1 MRFGLFGGART
12 VADGSASDSQMYT
25 DYIDYVCEAEKLGF
39 HSLFLVEHHFTGMG
53 QISASLSFLCYLA
66 AKTTRMRLGAAVV
79 VLPWHNPALL
89 VEQAA
94 TLDLLSNGR
103 FDFGVGRGYR
113 HNEFHG
119 FCIPIEEANERYEE
133 ALEFIRKAWASDQ
146 RFSHHGKRWH
156 FEDVVV
162 EPAPTQKPHPPF
174 WVGVGS
180 AQSIEGAARQGFNI
194 LLPQHGGPQ
203 AVGEKIAIYRNAIEA
218 EGRAYQPYTVG
229 LTRALHVVMNERERD
244 EAHELRNKFLKGVR
258 DLAHDKSAGAK
269 NPGFLKAYS
278 SPEEIRRDTEV
289 EALIGDPDEI
299 VARIRAYQAVG
310 VDYMLLMDVSGSF
323 SALRT
328 FGHEVMPQIA
338 APAAPRRAAGGRG

>member
-12 VADGSASDSQMYT
+12 VMDGTASDSQMYT
-25 DYIDYVCEAEKLGF
+25 DYIDYVCEAERLGF

-103 FDFGVGRGYR
+103 FDFGIGRGYR
-113 HNEFHG
+113 ANEFNG
-119 FCIPIEEANERYEE
+119 FCIPLEEATERYDE
-133 ALEFIRKAWASDQ
+133 ALEFIRKAWSSNK

-156 FEDVVV
+156 FEDIVV
-162 EPAPTQKPHPPF
+162 EPAPTQKPHPPL
-174 WVGVGS
+174 WVGAGS
-180 AQSIEGAARQGFNI
+180 PQSIEGAAKQGFNI
-194 LLPQHGGPQ
+194 LLSQHGTPEEMGKK
-203 AVGEKIAIYRNAIEA
+203 VAIYRKAVEA
-218 EGRAYQPYTVG
+218 AGRPYRPYTVG
-229 LTRALHVVMNERERD
+229 ICRALHVVSNAQERD
-244 EAHELRNKFLKGVR
+244 EAHELRAKFLAGVR
-258 DLAHDKSAGAK
+258 DLAVDKKAGAT
-269 NPGFLKAYS
+269 NSGFLKTYS
-278 SPEEIRRDTEV
+278 SNEEIRADTEA

-299 VARIRAYQAVG
+299 VSRIKQYQAVG
-310 VDYMLLMDVSGSF
+310 VDYMLLMDVSGSL

-328 FGHEVMPQIA
+328 FGNEVMPQVVT
-338 APAAPRRAAGGRG
+338 PRGEKRAAGAR

>member
-12 VADGSASDSQMYT
+12 VVDGRASDSAMYT

-103 FDFGVGRGYR
+103 FDFGIGRGYR

-119 FCIPIEEANERYEE
+119 FCIPMEEANERYEE
-133 ALEFIRKAWASDQ
+133 ALEFIRKAWSSEG
-146 RFSHHGKRWH
+146 RFSHHRKRWH

-180 AQSIEGAARQGFNI
+180 RQSIEGAARQGFNI
-194 LLPQHGGPQ
+194 LLSQHGSPAEIGKK
-203 AVGEKIAIYRNAIEA
+203 VAIYRNAVES
-218 EGRAYQPYTVG
+218 EGRIYQPYTIGV
-229 LTRALHVVMNERERD
+229 TRALHVVMNERERD
-244 EAHELRNKFLKGVR
+244 EAHELREKFLAGVR
-258 DLAHDKSAGAK
+258 DLAHDKTAGAK
-269 NPGFLKAYS
+269 KSGFLKEYS
-278 SPEEIRRDTEV
+278 SSDEIRRDTEA
-289 EALIGDPDEI
+289 EALIGDPEEI
-299 VARIRAYQAVG
+299 VARIREYQAVG
-310 VDYMLLMDVSGSF
+310 VDYMLLMDVSGSP

-328 FGHEVMPQIA
+328 FGNEVMPQIVSPIA
-338 APAAPRRAAGGRG
+338 KRRAAGSRG